1 LTLERRAFALEMRG
15 CRMMERKMS
24 GAGANQKDL
33 EKRMDGALAALKAEF
48 SGLRSGR
55 ASASLVE
62 HITVDAYG
70 SHMPINQV
78 GTVNV
83 PEPRMISIQVWDKA
97 LVSAVDRAIRDAGI
111 GVNPVVDGTNVRIP
125 IPPLTEERRKEFT
138 KVAHKYAEQARV
150 AIRNVRRE
158 GMDQIKK
165 AEGVGED
172 EQKRQSEQVQKLT
185 DAMVKKVDE
194 ALAAKEAEIM
204 QV

>member
-1 LTLERRAFALEMRG
+1 MATP
-15 CRMMERKMS
+15 
-24 GAGANQKDL
+24 GANMKDL
-33 EKRMDGALAALKAEF
+33 EKRMDGALASLKAEF

-111 GVNPVVDGTNVRIP
+111 GVNPVVDGTNVRVP
-125 IPPLTEERRKEFT
+125 IPPLTEERRKELT
-138 KVAHKYAEQARV
+138 KVAHKYAEQTRV

-158 GMDQIKK
+158 GMEAIKK

-172 EQKRQSEQVQKLT
+172 DQKRQSDQVQKLT
-185 DAMVKKVDE
+185 DAMIKKVDE